1 MIPKDQITAWRAN
14 APWIHDIQVEQD
26 LVMSR
31 ALVAMFAVP
40 TIRDQLAFRGG
51 TALHKM
57 YLQPAARYSED
68 IDLVQINPGPIAPAL
83 SAIRS
88 VLDQW
93 LGEPR
98 RFLKEGRVTLV
109 YRFKSED
116 LPARPMRLKIETNS
130 REHFSELG
138 LFHRPITV
146 DSRWF
151 HGTADVTTY
160 DINELLGTKLRALYQ
175 RSKGRDLFDL
185 WHSLQKAAADPGT
198 IIRCFNRYMDEAGL
212 RVTRAQFTANLRHK
226 ASAPDFRADV
236 LPMLR
241 PGIAWDFDAALA
253 HVIEQI
259 IDRLACTLDQAT
271 AFPTRK

>member
-1 MIPKDQITAWRAN
+1 MIPKDQITAWRVS

-26 LVMSR
+26 LVISR
-31 ALVAMFAVP
+31 ALVAMFAVS

-57 YLQPAARYSED
+57 YLTPAARYSED
-68 IDLVQINPGPIAPAL
+68 IDLVQINPDPIGPAL

-116 LPARPMRLKIETNS
+116 LPPRPMRLKIETNS

-138 LFHRPITV
+138 LIRRPVAV

-151 HGTADVTTY
+151 QGAADVTTF
-160 DINELLGTKLRALYQ
+160 DINELHGTKLRALYQ

-185 WHSLQKAAADPGT
+185 WHSLQAGAANPEA
-198 IIRCFNRYMDEAGL
+198 IIRCFNRYMTEGGH
-212 RVTRAQFTANLRHK
+212 RVTKAQFTTNLHQK
-226 ASAPDFRADV
+226 ATNPDFRSDV

-241 PGIAWDFDAALA
+241 PGIAWEFDAALSQ
-253 HVIEQI
+253 VIEQI
-259 IDRLACTLDQAT
+259 IDRLA
-271 AFPTRK
+271 